1 MPKKAP
7 VKTTASKPTTRT
19 ARGTSGSGAGFHSSS
34 SSRSS
39 SSVSSTRD
47 PWYGSNKCGGTW
59 TQEQAAARDAKRAAW
74 AAAGKAKV
82 AKQQLKSKTK
92 LSAAEVE
99 ERERTETWKAQKKER
114 RDESR
119 AWREERDR
127 KAEENLRNWVP
138 NGMERIREEGCSPTR
153 EEMKNFEE
161 VERAIAGGPAAINVY
176 LEEEGRRRTAR
187 LVASMKEE
195 ELKRRQQQQQQA
207 ESPPRRGC
215 MTVFVAS
222 QMVSLLSFFLYF
234 FLWCQ
239 VSPVWELYDFGT
251 VLLTFR
257 SSCRAA

>member
-1 MPKKAP
+1 M
-7 VKTTASKPTTRT
+7 
-19 ARGTSGSGAGFHSSS
+19 HSS

-92 LSAAEVE
+92 LSAADVE

-195 ELKRRQQQQQQA
+195 ELKRRQQ
-207 ESPPRRGC
+207 
-215 MTVFVAS
+215 
-222 QMVSLLSFFLYF
+222 
-234 FLWCQ
+234 
-239 VSPVWELYDFGT
+239 
-251 VLLTFR
+251 
-257 SSCRAA
+257 